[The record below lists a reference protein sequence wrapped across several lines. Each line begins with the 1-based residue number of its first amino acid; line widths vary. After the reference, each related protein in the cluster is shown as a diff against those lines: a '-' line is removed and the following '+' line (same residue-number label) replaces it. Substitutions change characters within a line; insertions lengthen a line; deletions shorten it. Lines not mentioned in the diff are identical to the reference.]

1 MDPNEIKQVIDLCKA
16 SGTRR
21 VALFGSFARG
31 DAGPDSDVD
40 LLVEFSRPTGFL
52 ELVRLE
58 RELSNILGR
67 RVDLLTEA
75 AISPHLRARILEEQQ
90 VLYEAAG

>member
-1 MDPNEIKQVIDLCKA
+1 MDPTEIKKVIDACKA

-31 DAGPDSDVD
+31 EAGPDSDVD
-40 LLVEFSRPTGFL
+40 LLIEFSKPTGFL
-52 ELVRLE
+52 QLVRLE
-58 RELSNILGR
+58 RELSALLGR

-75 AISPHLRARILEEQQ
+75 AISPHLRDRILEEQQ

>member
-1 MDPNEIKQVIDLCKA
+1 
-16 SGTRR
+16 
-21 VALFGSFARG
+21 
-31 DAGPDSDVD
+31 
-40 LLVEFSRPTGFL
+40 L